1 MTTVQS
7 PRSSVGARRSASSP
21 ASSRPGRVGPSP
33 ARTDALLVD
42 GNYRQALVAVRAL
55 GCAGLKVAVAEASDL
70 CDPSFRVP
78 PFSSRWST
86 WHSPLP
92 SYSED
97 PDGYCGFLLDLVRD
111 RPTRVLIPSGDG
123 SIAALRP
130 WRSRFEREGV
140 ALALASEAALEV
152 ANDKSRTLAAA
163 TGLGILSPRSVPIAC
178 PEATRD
184 ALAEVGYPAVIKPT
198 QSWVRYPDAWG
209 QIRAQEVLNESEAV
223 ACVERLHT
231 LGIAAIAQQWVGGV
245 REAVSCFYTRGR
257 VWAEFA
263 QVAHRMTPVL
273 GGVSVVRESIPMPA
287 DLRSA
292 ALGLVEALELEGYC
306 EVEFRRD
313 ASGRPLLMEINA
325 RLSGSL
331 EVAVRSGVDFPTL
344 LWRWAA
350 GETLSPV
357 PRYRTGIKM
366 RYLAGDID
374 WLWENLKSRG
384 RPDSVPPLKALGTFA
399 GEFLRAQSYDY
410 VDRRDLRP
418 ALVAFWRDAVE
429 IRRRLMVRAARATQP
444 VKPDFEPTG
453 A

>member
-1 MTTVQS
+1 MTTTH
-7 PRSSVGARRSASSP
+7 SAPANTCVDSAP
-21 ASSRPGRVGPSP
+21 ASR

-42 GNYRQALVAVRAL
+42 GSYRQALVAVRAL
-55 GCAGLKVAVAEASDL
+55 GCAGLKVAVAEAPDV
-70 CDPSFRVP
+70 CDRRFRVP
-78 PFSSRWST
+78 SFSSRWST
-86 WHSPLP
+86 WHSSLP
-92 SYSED
+92 SYHED
-97 PDGYCGFLLDLVRD
+97 PDGYCGFLLDLVHD
-111 RPTRVLIPSGDG
+111 RPTRVLIPSADG

-140 ALALASEAALEV
+140 ALALPSEAALEV
-152 ANDKSRTLAAA
+152 ANDKYRTLAAA
-163 TGLGILSPRSVPIAC
+163 TGLGILSPRSAPIAR

-184 ALAEVGYPAVIKPT
+184 ALTEVGYPAVIKPT
-198 QSWVRYPDAWG
+198 QSWVRFNPDTWG
-209 QIRAQEVLNESEAV
+209 RVLCKEVLNESEAV
-223 ACVERLHT
+223 AYVEFLHE
-231 LGIAAIAQQWVGGV
+231 LGSSAIAQQWVGGA
-245 REAVSCFYTRGR
+245 REAVSCLYGRGR

-292 ALGLVEALELEGYC
+292 ALGLVEALELEGCC

-357 PRYRTGIKM
+357 PGYRTGTRM

-374 WLWENLKSRG
+374 WLCENLRSRG
-384 RPDSVPPLKALGTFA
+384 RPDSVPPWKALRTFA
-399 GEFLRAQSYDY
+399 GDFLKAQAYDY
-410 VDRRDLRP
+410 LDRRDLRP
-418 ALVAFWRDAVE
+418 ALVAFWRDAGD
-429 IRRRLMVRAARATQP
+429 IRRNLMARVARATRP
-444 VKPDFEPTG
+444 VKPNYQPTG

>member
-1 MTTVQS
+1 L
-7 PRSSVGARRSASSP
+7 
-21 ASSRPGRVGPSP
+21 P

-42 GNYRQALVAVRAL
+42 GSYRQALVAVRAL
-55 GCAGLKVAVAEASDL
+55 GCAGLKVAVAEATDV

-78 PFSSRWST
+78 SFSSRWSM

-97 PDGYCGFLLDLVRD
+97 PDGYCGVLLDLVRD
-111 RPTRVLIPSGDG
+111 RPTRVLIPGGDG

-130 WRSRFEREGV
+130 WRRRFEREGV
-140 ALALASEAALEV
+140 AVALASEAALEV
-152 ANDKSRTLAAA
+152 ANDKYRTLAAA
-163 TGLGILSPRSVPIAC
+163 TGLGILSPRSAPIAR

-198 QSWVRYPDAWG
+198 QSWVRYRDDVWG
-209 QIRAQEVLNESEAV
+209 KVWCKDVLNESEAV
-223 ACVERLHT
+223 AYVELLHE
-231 LGIAAIAQQWVGGV
+231 LGSSAIAQQWVGGA
-245 REAVSCFYTRGR
+245 REAVSCLYARGR

-263 QVAHRMTPVL
+263 QVAHRMAPVL

-292 ALGLVEALELEGYC
+292 GLGLVEALDLEGYS

-331 EVAVRSGVDFPTL
+331 EAAVRSGVDFPTL

-357 PRYRTGIKM
+357 SGYRTGIRM

-384 RPDSVPPLKALGTFA
+384 RPDSVPPLKALRTFA
-399 GEFLRAQSYDY
+399 GDFLRAQAYDY

-418 ALVAFWRDAVE
+418 ALVAFRGDAGD
-429 IRRRLMVRAARATQP
+429 IRRRLMVKARATRP

>member
-1 MTTVQS
+1 MTTSQFAPAISCVDL
-7 PRSSVGARRSASSP
+7 ASASP
-21 ASSRPGRVGPSP
+21 AT
-33 ARTDALLVD
+33 TDALLVD
-42 GNYRQALVAVRAL
+42 GSFRQALVAVRSL
-55 GCAGLKVAVAEASDL
+55 GRAGLKVAVAEAPDV

-92 SYSED
+92 SYKED
-97 PDGYCGFLLDLVRD
+97 PDGYSAFLLDLVGD
-111 RPTRVLIPSGDG
+111 RPTRVLLPSGDG

-163 TGLGILSPRSVPIAC
+163 TGLGILSPRSAPIER

-184 ALAEVGYPAVIKPT
+184 ALNEVGYPAVIKPT
-198 QSWVRYPDAWG
+198 QSWVRNRDAWG
-209 QIRAQEVLNESEAV
+209 KVACKEVLNESEAI
-223 ACVERLHT
+223 AHVECLHE
-231 LGIAAIAQQWVGGV
+231 LGSSAIAQQWVGGA
-245 REAVSCFYTRGR
+245 REAVSCLYAQGR
-257 VWAEFA
+257 LWAEFA

-292 ALGLVEALELEGYC
+292 ALGLVEALQLEGCC

-313 ASGRPLLMEINA
+313 AAGRPLLMEINA
-325 RLSGSL
+325 RLSGSV
-331 EVAVRSGVDFPTL
+331 EIAVRSGVDLPTL

-357 PRYRTGIKM
+357 PGYRTGVRM
-366 RYLAGDID
+366 RYLEGDID

-384 RPDSVPPLKALGTFA
+384 RPDSVPPWKALRTFA
-399 GEFLRAQSYDY
+399 GDFLRPQAYDY

-418 ALVAFWRDAVE
+418 AVVAFRRDAGD
-429 IRRRLMVRAARATQP
+429 IRRRLVVKAATGTRP

-453 A
+453 V

>member
-1 MTTVQS
+1 MQ
-7 PRSSVGARRSASSP
+7 
-21 ASSRPGRVGPSP
+21 PSP

-42 GNYRQALVAVRAL
+42 GSYRQALVALRAL
-55 GCAGLKVAVAEASDL
+55 GRAGLKLAVAESPDV
-70 CDPSFRVP
+70 CDPGFRVP
-78 PFSSRWST
+78 TFSSRWST
-86 WHSPLP
+86 WHSSLP

-97 PDGYCGFLLDLVRD
+97 PDGYCGFLLDLVRE

-123 SIAALRP
+123 SISALRP
-130 WRSRFEREGV
+130 WRSRFEQAGV
-140 ALALASEAALEV
+140 AVALASEASLEV

-163 TGLGILSPRSVPIAC
+163 TGLGILSPRSAPIPC

-198 QSWVRYPDAWG
+198 QSWVRYGDDAWG
-209 QIRAQEVLNESEAV
+209 KVWCQDVLDESEAV
-223 ACVERLHT
+223 AYVEYLHG
-231 LGIAAIAQQWVGGV
+231 LGSSAIAQQWVGGA
-245 REAVSCFYTRGR
+245 REAVSCLYAQGR

-292 ALGLVEALELEGYC
+292 GLGLVEALELEGYS
-306 EVEFRRD
+306 EIEFRRD

-331 EVAVRSGVDFPTL
+331 EAAVRSGVDFPTL

-350 GETLSPV
+350 GETLTPV
-357 PRYRTGIKM
+357 AGYRTGVRM

-384 RPDSVPPLKALGTFA
+384 RPDSVPPKKALRTFA
-399 GEFLRAQSYDY
+399 GEFLRAQAYDY
-410 VDRRDLRP
+410 VDRQDLRP
-418 ALVAFWRDAVE
+418 AFVAFRQDAGAL
-429 IRRRLMVRAARATQP
+429 RRRLMVKARAARP
-444 VKPDFEPTG
+444 VEPDLEPTG
-453 A
+453 V